1 MAMNKEYYD
10 LAYAYVMGKGMGEVE
25 ADNIATTLAVLIP
38 MRRTTAQEEKEHGW
52 PNNSH
57 VVECI
62 EKLHQGQPYQFI
74 IPYDLGI
81 QVIVVESVDDL
92 PATTTY
98 GQCYHIRE
106 ANLFMETKP
115 NGITELRSP
124 RLTLQVTEPLGVDPD
139 QLARLRETAAQHG
152 LTVEVWNKDVDHPD
166 NVIGLAKMKALFAG
180 TAASGEQAQDKLE
193 TAELQ
198 QQRAE
203 NQSSWSKPTGKINF
217 RTRHAS
223 NITRMRNN
231 KRRG

>member
-10 LAYAYVMGKGMGEVE
+10 LAYAYVMGKGLGEVE

-38 MRRTTAQEEKEHGW
+38 MRRITAQEEKEHVW

-62 EKLHQGQPYQFI
+62 EKLHQGRPYQFI
-74 IPYDLGI
+74 IPYDLDI
-81 QVIVVESVDDL
+81 RVIVVESVDDL
-92 PATTTY
+92 PVTTTY

-124 RLTLQVTEPLGVDPD
+124 RLTLQVTEPLGIDPD
-139 QLARLRETAAQHG
+139 QLARLRETATQHG
-152 LTVEVWNKDVDHPD
+152 FTVEVWNKDADHPD
-166 NVIGLAKMKALFAG
+166 NVIGLAKMKQMLAEANER
-180 TAASGEQAQDKLE
+180 SQADPQTERDVEVKGG
-193 TAELQ
+193 
-198 QQRAE
+198 
-203 NQSSWSKPTGKINF
+203 WSKPTGKINF

>member
-38 MRRTTAQEEKEHGW
+38 MRRITAQEEKEHVW

-62 EKLHQGQPYQFI
+62 EKLHQGRPYQFI
-74 IPYDLGI
+74 IPYDLDI
-81 QVIVVESVDDL
+81 RVIAVESVDDL

-124 RLTLQVTEPLGVDPD
+124 RLMLQVTEPLGIDPVE
-139 QLARLRETAAQHG
+139 LARLQAIGAERG
-152 LTVEVWNKDVDHPD
+152 FKVEVWNKDVDHPD
-166 NVIGLAKMKALFAG
+166 NIIGLAKMKALLPTPLINWKRQNLSSNVPKTRAAG
-180 TAASGEQAQDKLE
+180 LS
-193 TAELQ
+193 
-198 QQRAE
+198 RR
-203 NQSSWSKPTGKINF
+203 GKINF

>member
-1 MAMNKEYYD
+1 MAMNKIYYD
-10 LAYAYVMGKGMGEVE
+10 LVYAYVMGKGMGEVE
-25 ADNIATTLAVLIP
+25 ADNIATTLAVWIP
-38 MRRTTAQEEKEHGW
+38 MRRITAKEEQEHVW
-52 PNNSH
+52 PDNGH

-62 EKLHQGQPYQFI
+62 EKLHQGRPYQFI
-74 IPYDLGI
+74 IPYDLDI
-81 QVIVVESVDDL
+81 RVITVESVDDL
-92 PATTTY
+92 PSATTY

-124 RLTLQVTEPLGVDPD
+124 RLMLQVTEPLGVDPVE
-139 QLARLRETAAQHG
+139 LAKLQALGAERG
-152 LTVEVWNKDVDHPD
+152 FKVEVWNKDVDHPD
-166 NVIGLAKMKALFAG
+166 NVIGLAKMKQMFAG
-180 TAASGEQAQDKLE
+180 SPDKTVDIDKAA
-193 TAELQ
+193 TTELQ

-203 NQSSWSKPTGKINF
+203 NQSSWSKPTGKIQF